1 MKPLSHIFPVILFF
15 SLWLSNPL
23 DAASFYW
30 NTEFRLTGSL
40 ENESSSW
47 QLQFGYEPNEDTW
60 GLKYMEG
67 GGVLGNCIIFSV
79 EKSTLGKRK
88 LSVETMDIW
97 RGATLLT
104 ATMGDVISSSAV
116 SDSSRVMIR
125 NWDWTQNA
133 SITYKGK
140 EVTSIYLG
148 LEAEVEG
155 WNHFI
160 YGWIELIAD
169 DYTLTLG
176 NTFVDLSGN
185 PVTVGKGPPAVPEP
199 ATGALALL
207 GAALLFRRRIR
218 QQRSFWFF

>member
-1 MKPLSHIFPVILFF
+1 MKKFLFTFPLIVCLLWIFSATSH
-15 SLWLSNPL
+15 
-23 DAASFYW
+23 AASFYW

-60 GLKYMEG
+60 GLKYIEG

-79 EKSTLGKRK
+79 EKSSLGKRK

-133 SITYKGK
+133 SITYNGK

-185 PVTVGKGPPAVPEP
+185 PVTVGKGPSAVPEP
-199 ATGALALL
+199 ATGALAFL
-207 GAALLFRRRIR
+207 GAALLFRRRR
-218 QQRSFWFF
+218 TWLRAP